1 MSNPSKLPVT
11 HAMAQFS
18 EALAWDPLPGAV
30 RAESVRAWT
39 NWVAC
44 ALGGSATSAMDAAA
58 QGMLAMESG
67 GSVRVLGRGQRF
79 CVADAAL
86 LGALASTSQTYDDTH
101 LATTTHPTG
110 PIASALL
117 SVADK
122 LSQERQPVSGARM
135 LGALIAGMELEC
147 RMSCAILANGASRG
161 WFITG
166 LSGGIGAAA
175 AVGMVLGLTQEQ
187 LVDAIGLA
195 ATHAGGMRATHGSM
209 AMTYVPGMAARAGVS
224 SAYLAQ
230 AGFTCSAISID
241 GKNGLLQVLGH
252 GSDTGLLTQGLGER
266 FEMMNNTYKPYP
278 CGIVIHPAL
287 DACLHL
293 VKEHGVSY
301 PDIVQIDMRVNPNTL
316 ALTWRKLPAN
326 VFEAQVSLFHWVAA
340 AFVHGAV
347 GIAQG
352 EPDCVWDR
360 RVRDLQER
368 ASAVADEAV
377 ADNQAYVSVT
387 TRDGRKFS
395 HFVDNA
401 IGSKTNPL
409 SDTMIDA
416 KFLGLAEP
424 LIGVRAGDELLEA
437 CRTVAGCGDVAA
449 ILDLGSG
456 AGSGG
461 ANSRCVCR

>member
-1 MSNPSKLPVT
+1 MRSDLVSNQTKDAVT
-11 HAMAQFS
+11 HLMAEFAG
-18 EALAWDPLPGAV
+18 ALTWDALPGRIRTEA
-30 RAESVRAWT
+30 VRAWT

-44 ALGGSATSAMDAAA
+44 ALGGSATSAMDAAVR
-58 QGMLAMESG
+58 GMLAMESG
-67 GSVRVLGRGQRF
+67 GAVRVLGRTQRF

-122 LSQERQPVSGARM
+122 LSREGQPVSGVRM

-166 LSGGIGAAA
+166 LSGGIGAAV
-175 AVGMVLGLTQEQ
+175 AVGMVLGLTREQ

-209 AMTYVPGMAARAGVS
+209 AMTYVPGMAARAGVA
-224 SAYLAQ
+224 SAYFAQ

-241 GKNGLLQVLGH
+241 GKNGLLQVLGT
-252 GSDTGLLTQGLGER
+252 GSDPALITQGLGER
-266 FEMMNNTYKPYP
+266 FEMLDNTYKPYP

-287 DACLHL
+287 DASLHL
-293 VKEHGVSY
+293 VKAHGLTHG
-301 PDIVQIDMRVNPNTL
+301 DIAHIDMRVNPNTL
-316 ALTWRKLPAN
+316 ALTWRKFPVN

-340 AFVHGAV
+340 AFVSGTI

-352 EPDCVWDR
+352 EPDCVWDA
-360 RVRDLQER
+360 RVRGLQEH
-368 ASAVADEAV
+368 AFAVADDAV
-377 ADNQAYVSVT
+377 ADNQAFVSVT
-387 TRDGRKFS
+387 THDGKTYS
-395 HFVDNA
+395 HFVENA
-401 IGSKTNPL
+401 IGSMTNPL
-409 SDTMIDA
+409 SDAMIDA

-424 LIGVRAGDELLEA
+424 LIGAHAGAKSLAA
-437 CRTVAGCGDVAA
+437 CRGVAASGDVAE

-456 AGSGG
+456 AGAGG
-461 ANSRCVCR
+461 GI

>member
-1 MSNPSKLPVT
+1 MSNQANDPVT
-11 HAMAQFS
+11 HLMAEFAQ
-18 EALAWDPLPGAV
+18 ALAWDALPAGV
-30 RAESVRAWT
+30 RTEAVRAWT

-58 QGMLAMESG
+58 QGMLAMDSRG
-67 GSVRVLGRGQRF
+67 AVRVLGRGQRF
-79 CVADAAL
+79 GVADAAL

-122 LSQERQPVSGARM
+122 LSQEGQPVSGASM

-147 RMSCAILANGASRG
+147 RMSCAILANGGSRG

-166 LSGGIGAAA
+166 LSGGVGAAA
-175 AVGMVLGLTQEQ
+175 AVGMVLGLTREQ
-187 LVDAIGLA
+187 MVDAIGLA

-209 AMTYVPGMAARAGVS
+209 AMTYVPGMAARAGVA
-224 SAYLAQ
+224 SAYFAQ

-241 GKNGLLQVLGH
+241 GRNGLLQVLGN
-252 GSDTGLLTQGLGER
+252 GSDTTAITQGLGDR

-293 VKEHGVSY
+293 VGAHGLSHA
-301 PDIVQIDMRVNPNTL
+301 DIAHIDMRVNPNTL
-316 ALTWRKLPAN
+316 ALTWRKLPVN

-340 AFVHGAV
+340 AFVHGAI

-352 EPDCVWDR
+352 EPDCVWDP

-368 ASAVADEAV
+368 ASAMADDAV
-377 ADNQAYVSVT
+377 ADNQAHVSVT
-387 TRDGRKFS
+387 TRSGKTFS
-395 HFVDNA
+395 YFVENA
-401 IGSKTNPL
+401 IGSVTNPL
-409 SDTMIDA
+409 SDAMIDA

-424 LIGVRAGDELLEA
+424 LIGAHAGARSLAA
-437 CRTVAGCGDVAA
+437 CRSVAASSDVAE
-449 ILDLGSG
+449 ILDFGSG
-456 AGSGG
+456 AGVGG
-461 ANSRCVCR
+461 AH

>member
-1 MSNPSKLPVT
+1 MSNQTKDPVT
-11 HAMAQFS
+11 YRMADFAG
-18 EALAWDPLPGAV
+18 ALTWDTLPDRV
-30 RAESVRAWT
+30 RTEGVRAWT

-44 ALGGSATSAMDAAA
+44 ALGGSATSAMGAAV
-58 QGMLAMESG
+58 QGMLAMASG
-67 GSVRVLGRGQRF
+67 GSVRVLGRDQRF

-117 SVADK
+117 AVADK
-122 LSQERQPVSGARM
+122 LSQEGQPVSGASM

-166 LSGGIGAAA
+166 LSGGIGAAV
-175 AVGMVLGLTQEQ
+175 AVGLVLGLTREQ
-187 LVDAIGLA
+187 MVDAIGLA

-209 AMTYVPGMAARAGVS
+209 AMTYVPGMAARAGVA
-224 SAYLAQ
+224 SAYFAQ

-241 GKNGLLQVLGH
+241 GKNGLLQVLGN
-252 GSDTGLLTQGLGER
+252 GSDAALITQGLGDR

-293 VKEHGVSY
+293 VKAHGLSHAE
-301 PDIVQIDMRVNPNTL
+301 IAHIDMRVNPNTL
-316 ALTWRKLPAN
+316 ALTWRKFPVN

-340 AFVHGAV
+340 AFVHGAI

-352 EPDCVWDR
+352 EPDCVWDP

-368 ASAVADEAV
+368 ASAMADDAV
-377 ADNQAYVSVT
+377 ADNQAYVTVT
-387 TRDGRKFS
+387 TRDGKKLS
-395 HFVDNA
+395 YFVENA
-401 IGSKTNPL
+401 IGSMSNPL
-409 SDTMIDA
+409 SDAMIDA
-416 KFLGLAEP
+416 KFLALAEP
-424 LIGVRAGDELLEA
+424 LIGAHAGAESLVA
-437 CRTVAGCGDVAA
+437 CRSVPASDDVAG

-456 AGSGG
+456 AVPGG
-461 ANSRCVCR
+461 VS